1 MGIRKDYIERLIEQF
16 AAALAR
22 ILKAR
27 QEQRSEDA
35 LQLIGEASR
44 MVLGMEYSALTLADA
59 ASTARLLGEP
69 SRVQVL
75 ARLVRQEAEVRRE
88 TGDALGS
95 EDRLRLALEL
105 YLEARELGLR
115 LDEGGVKEL
124 GELREKV
131 ATVAL
136 AERYQRLLAKA

>member
-35 LQLIGEASR
+35 LQLIREAAR
-44 MVLGMEYSALTLADA
+44 TVLGMEYGALTLADA
-59 ASTARLLGEP
+59 GSTARMLGEP
-69 SRVQVL
+69 SRVRVL
-75 ARLVRQEAEVRRE
+75 ASLVRQEAEVRRGQ
-88 TGDALGS
+88 GDALGS
-95 EDRLRLALEL
+95 EERLRLALEL

-115 LDEGGVKEL
+115 LDEGGTKEFD
-124 GELREKV
+124 ELRERV
-131 ATVAL
+131 AAAAL
-136 AERYQRLLAKA
+136 SERYRRLLARA

>member
-27 QEQRSEDA
+27 QEQRSEEA
-35 LQLIGEASR
+35 LQLISEASR
-44 MVLGMEYSALTLADA
+44 TVLGMEYGALTLADA

-69 SRVQVL
+69 ARVQVL
-75 ARLVRQEAEVRRE
+75 AKLVHQEAEVRRE
-88 TGDALGS
+88 RGDASGS

-115 LDEGGVKEL
+115 LDEGGAKEL

-131 ATVAL
+131 AAVAL